1 MSGTILVG
9 YDDSEQSQRA
19 LDRAVEEAR
28 TRRGHITVLAVFE
41 LPLDPRA
48 PRAFGTEGDGTP
60 LKGPFTPP
68 PEVQAVLDAAET
80 RLAGAGVTADY
91 AWAPGEPG
99 QLIVDVAKERA
110 AELIVLGAHHH
121 SLLTSL
127 FGMNVA
133 RDVQRRAGCEVV
145 VAE

>member
-1 MSGTILVG
+1 MSSTILVG
-9 YDDSEQSQRA
+9 YDDSEQSRRA
-19 LDRAVEEAR
+19 LDRAVDEAR
-28 TRRGHITVLAVFE
+28 GRGGHLTVLAVFE
-41 LPLDPRA
+41 MPLDPRA
-48 PRAFGTEGDGTP
+48 PRAFGTEGDGIP

-68 PEVQAVLDAAET
+68 PEVQTVLDSAAA
-80 RLAGAGVTADY
+80 RLDGTGITVDY

-99 QLIVDVAKERA
+99 QLIVDVAKERG

-127 FGMNVA
+127 FGINVA
-133 RDVQRRAGCEVV
+133 KDVQRRAGCEVV

>member
-1 MSGTILVG
+1 MSGTTLVG

-19 LDRAVEEAR
+19 LDRAVDEAR
-28 TRRGHITVLAVFE
+28 GRGGRLTVLAVFE
-41 LPLDPRA
+41 MPLDPRA

-68 PEVQAVLDAAET
+68 PEVQAVLDSAEA
-80 RLAGAGVTADY
+80 RLQGSGLAVDY

-99 QLIVDVAKERA
+99 QLIVDVAKERGA
-110 AELIVLGAHHH
+110 DLIVLGAHHH

-127 FGMNVA
+127 FGINVA
-133 RDVQRRAGCEVV
+133 KDVQRRAGCEVV

>member
-9 YDDSEQSQRA
+9 YDDSEQSRRA
-19 LDRAVEEAR
+19 LDRAVDEAR
-28 TRRGHITVLAVFE
+28 ERPAGLTVLAVFE

-68 PEVQAVLDAAET
+68 PDVQGVLDAAET
-80 RLAGAGVTADY
+80 RLEGTGIAADY

-99 QLIVDVAKERA
+99 QLIVDVAKERGA
-110 AELIVLGAHHH
+110 QLIVLGAHHH

-127 FGMNVA
+127 FGINVA
-133 RDVQRRAGCEVV
+133 KDVQRRAGCEVV

>member
-9 YDDSEQSQRA
+9 YDDSEQSQCA
-19 LDRAVEEAR
+19 LDRAIDEAR
-28 TRRGHITVLAVFE
+28 ARGGRLTVLAVFE
-41 LPLDPRA
+41 MPLDPRA

-60 LKGPFTPP
+60 LKGPFVPP
-68 PEVQAVLDAAET
+68 PEVQAVLDAAEA
-80 RLAGAGVTADY
+80 RLEGAGITADY

-99 QLIVDVAKERA
+99 EIIVDVAKERG
-110 AELIVLGAHHH
+110 AELIVLGSHHH

-127 FGMNVA
+127 FGIKVA
-133 RDVQRRAGCEVV
+133 KDVQRRAGCEVV